1 MKKLISLALVILMLV
16 PMLLSTMH
24 ISAAD
29 ELIYVGF
36 SSPAICT
43 DAGKAVDL
51 TKVSVQFEQGAN
63 PAAPAD
69 TVWKDGGNTITSY
82 TPAAK
87 GVYPLTATA
96 GGKTRTVYVVAKN
109 ADEIDYVL
117 YENDFNT
124 APDLSEFRVIQQPA
138 GTTFG
143 YDEAEGAIYLDTSN
157 DGANHMRVLLPKYL
171 DSFGDAI
178 YSARVKITKQTATGR
193 FGAMIFRLQDPSG
206 KTIPYM
212 QTAFRYNI
220 AADNGLE
227 IAERTAGDKWSV
239 TQKGS
244 VSGIS
249 GGSYF
254 EVTANFCIRGSA
266 LPSTRSITFSVSP
279 WYAPWLTRESSTV

>member
-1 MKKLISLALVILMLV
+1 MKTTRKLISLALVILMLV
-16 PMLLSTMH
+16 PMLLSTMP

-29 ELIYVGF
+29 ELTYVGF

-43 DAGKAVDL
+43 DAGKTIDL
-51 TKVSVQFEQGAN
+51 TKVSVQFSYGET
-63 PAAPAD
+63 PAD
-69 TVWKDGGNTITSY
+69 PASTVWKDGTNTVTSY

-87 GVYPLTATA
+87 GVYQLTATA
-96 GGKTRTVYVVAKN
+96 GGKTKTVFVVAKN
-109 ADEIDYVL
+109 ANETEYVL
-117 YENDFNT
+117 YENDFST
-124 APDLSEFRVIQQPA
+124 APDLSQFRVIQQPS

-143 YDEAEGAIYLDTSN
+143 YDEAETAIYLDTSN

-178 YSARVKITKQTATGR
+178 YSARVKITKQTSTGR

-239 TQKGS
+239 TQKGP

-254 EVTANFCIRGSA
+254 DVTANFDIEGKETILQQFKVLILA
-266 LPSTRSITFSVSP
+266 KEL
-279 WYAPWLTRESSTV
+279 